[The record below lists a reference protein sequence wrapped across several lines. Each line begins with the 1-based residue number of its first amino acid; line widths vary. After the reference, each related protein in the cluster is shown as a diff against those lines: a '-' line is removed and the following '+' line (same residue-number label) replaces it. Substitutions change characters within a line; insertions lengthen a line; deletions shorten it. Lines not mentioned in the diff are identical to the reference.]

1 MANVALLLP
10 GAPRSVRTAVP
21 SDPTPTE
28 TIVDPSQAADH
39 KALVPMAVVTIDD
52 RPVRAD
58 YPMPVATEI
67 AGAPALAV
75 LPLGEAAIAVP
86 VRADPV
92 ASAEAEV
99 AIAALAPKAEM
110 VALNNLART

>member
-10 GAPRSVRTAVP
+10 GAPRSARNAVL

-58 YPMPVATEI
+58 DPMPVATKK
-67 AGAPALAV
+67 AGAPAKADAPALAV
-75 LPLGEAAIAVP
+75 LPLGEAAIA
-86 VRADPV
+86 AL
-92 ASAEAEV
+92 
-99 AIAALAPKAEM
+99 ALAPKAEM